1 MNNRTL
7 KLFAKQTQADILRN
21 KSTLWLIGIFNVVLV
36 FALISGYKNLL
47 FQQNLVKEYSHEV
60 RERWENNP
68 DKHPHRM
75 AHYGYL
81 AFRDKHPLGFFDYGM
96 DSYVGNTVF
105 LEAHRQNT
113 VNFSKA
119 SLSTGLLRFGEISAA
134 MLLQILLPLLLLF
147 WGFSLIAQ
155 ERENGTLKIVLSQG
169 VSWQELIWGKT
180 LGLFS
185 LSLYILIPSIL
196 ISLILLIF
204 NYLSTENL
212 IRFSGISLVYSIY
225 LFIIS
230 GIAVWV
236 SAKSNKSKTALV
248 KLIGFWLL
256 MILVLPKLAQVI
268 SQSVYPSPS
277 KIEFDRAVEAEIVKQ
292 GDSHNP
298 NDPHYKAIKDSLLNA
313 YGVDSTHKLPFN
325 YSGFIMREG
334 ERLSAETFNKFQSAL
349 EEDYR
354 KQQNLVKVSA
364 LISPFMAVK
373 NLSMALT
380 GTDFATYNDFQKQ
393 AESYRYNLAQTMN
406 ELQIKYISNKAKN
419 SADKKAIISK
429 KHWEELPHFDYQFY
443 GLGNSIKQEI
453 ITILSIVLWLMAFVL
468 VVKYQSKHLKAF

>member
-1 MNNRTL
+1 MNNKTI
-7 KLFAKQTQADILRN
+7 KLFAKQTKADILRN
-21 KSTLWLIGIFNVVLV
+21 KSTLWLIGVFNVLLV

-60 RERWENNP
+60 RESWENNP

-81 AFRDKHPLGFFDYGM
+81 AFRDKHPLSFFDYGM
-96 DSYVGNTVF
+96 ESFVGNTVF

-113 VNFSKA
+113 INFSKA

>member
-1 MNNRTL
+1 MNYKTL
-7 KLFAKQTQADILRN
+7 KLFAKQTRADILRN
-21 KSTLWLIGIFNVVLV
+21 KSTLWLVVVFNVILV
-36 FALISGYKNLL
+36 FALVSGFKNLR
-47 FQQNLVKEYSHEV
+47 FQQNLVKEYSHDV

-75 AHYGYL
+75 AHYGYI
-81 AFRDKHPLGFFDYGM
+81 AFRDKHPLSFFDYGL
-96 DSYVGNTVF
+96 DSFVGNTVF

-134 MLLQILLPLLLLF
+134 MILQILLPLLLLF
-147 WGFSLIAQ
+147 WGFNLIAQ
-155 ERENGTLKIVLSQG
+155 ERENGTLKIILAQG

-185 LSLYILIPSIL
+185 LSLYIVIPPIL

-204 NYLSTENL
+204 NGLSIENL
-212 IRFSGISLVYSIY
+212 IRFFGISSVYLIY

-230 GIAVWV
+230 DIAVWV
-236 SAKSNKSKTALV
+236 SARSQKSKIALV
-248 KLIGFWLL
+248 KLIGFWLM
-256 MILVLPKLAQVI
+256 MILVLPKLAQVF
-268 SQSVYPSPS
+268 SQSLYPSPT
-277 KIEFDRAVEAEIVKQ
+277 KIEFDTAVEAEIVKQ

-298 NDPHYKAIKDSLLNA
+298 NDPHYKAIKDSLLTT

-325 YSGFIMREG
+325 YSGYIMREG
-334 ERLSAETFNKFQSAL
+334 ERLSAETFNQHQARL
-349 EEDYR
+349 INDYQN
-354 KQQNLVKVSA
+354 QQNVVKMSA

-380 GTDFATYNDFQKQ
+380 GTDFGTYNDFQNQ

-406 ELQIKYISNKAKN
+406 ELQIKYISNKVKN

-429 KHWEELPHFDYQFY
+429 KHWEELPHFEYQFL
-443 GLGNSIKQEI
+443 GLGNAIKQEVLS
-453 ITILSIVLWLMAFVL
+453 ILSIIIWLLAL
-468 VVKYQSKHLKAF
+468 VFLVKYNSKHLKAF

>member
-1 MNNRTL
+1 
-7 KLFAKQTQADILRN
+7 
-21 KSTLWLIGIFNVVLV
+21 
-36 FALISGYKNLL
+36 
-47 FQQNLVKEYSHEV
+47 
-60 RERWENNP
+60 
-68 DKHPHRM
+68 
-75 AHYGYL
+75 
-81 AFRDKHPLGFFDYGM
+81 M
-96 DSYVGNTVF
+96 DSFVGNTVF

-134 MLLQILLPLLLLF
+134 MILQILLPLLLLF
-147 WGFSLIAQ
+147 WGFNLIAQ
-155 ERENGTLKIVLSQG
+155 ERENGTLKIILSQG

-180 LGLFS
+180 MGLFS
-185 LSLYILIPSIL
+185 LSFYMLIPSIL
-196 ISLILLIF
+196 ISLIFLIF
-204 NYLSTENL
+204 NDLSFENF
-212 IRFSGISLVYSIY
+212 IRFAGISLVYSIY

-230 GIAVWV
+230 GTAVWV
-236 SAKSNKSKTALV
+236 SAKSQKSKTALV

-268 SQSVYPSPS
+268 SQSVHPSPS
-277 KIEFDRAVEAEIVKQ
+277 KIEFDTAVEAEIVKQ

-325 YSGFIMREG
+325 YSGYIMREG

-373 NLSMALT
+373 NLSMALSS
-380 GTDFATYNDFQKQ
+380 TDFATYNDFQKQ

-429 KHWEELPHFDYQFY
+429 KHWEELPHFDYQFL

-453 ITILSIVLWLMAFVL
+453 ISIISIVFWLMAFVL
-468 VVKYQSKHLKAF
+468 LVKYQSKHLKAF